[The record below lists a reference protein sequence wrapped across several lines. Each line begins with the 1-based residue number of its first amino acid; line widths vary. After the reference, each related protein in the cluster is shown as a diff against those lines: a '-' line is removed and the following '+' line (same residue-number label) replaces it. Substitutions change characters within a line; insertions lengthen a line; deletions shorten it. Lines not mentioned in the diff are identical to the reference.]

1 MAVPV
6 QVAIDCADPAAL
18 AAFWAEALG
27 YVLQPPP
34 PGFESWEDFLRGNNV
49 PESEWNSISA
59 IVDPDGVG
67 PRLFFQ
73 RVPEPKVGK
82 TRVHLDLNVGGG
94 REPRS
99 RSASARVDAEAQRL
113 VALGAELVQ
122 TFEQM
127 GEYWVGMRD
136 PGGHGVRPAVVAR
149 AWRRW

>member
-1 MAVPV
+1 MSIPF
-6 QVAIDCADPAAL
+6 QVAIDCHDPAAL

-34 PGFESWEDFLRGNNV
+34 PEFATWEDWLRENGV
-49 PESEWNSISA
+49 PESKWNSISA

-82 TRVHLDLNVGGG
+82 TRVHLDVNVGGPVG
-94 REPRS
+94 TPIEERRT
-99 RSASARVDAEAQRL
+99 RVDDAVTRL
-113 VALGAELVQ
+113 IAVGAELVQ
-122 TFEQM
+122 AFEER

-136 PGGHGVRPAVVAR
+136 PEGTEFDVQ
-149 AWRRW
+149 

>member
-1 MAVPV
+1 MSVSI

-18 AAFWAEALG
+18 SAFWAEALG

-34 PGFESWEDFLRGNNV
+34 PGFATWEDWLRDNGV

-59 IVDPDGVG
+59 VVDPDGVG

-94 REPRS
+94 HDTPVEERRP
-99 RSASARVDAEAQRL
+99 RVDAEAQRL
-113 VALGAELVQ
+113 VGLGAELIESFDVR
-122 TFEQM
+122 
-127 GEYWVGMRD
+127 GEYWVAMRD
-136 PGGHGVRPAVVAR
+136 PEGTEFDLQ
-149 AWRRW
+149 